1 MSERS
6 QEELR
11 ELANKYNA
19 AVNEIKELTDKIK
32 VANRTG
38 YIVCFYSEKFSSLIS
53 CPFSENYILLVVAWS
68 SFVQAA
74 EGRQE
79 ELTQRGETEKRDLE
93 MKIEEMEEKEQ
104 VLQARIEALQA
115 DNDFT
120 NERLAAL
127 QGTSERRSCLDASWS
142 IPSKHERV
150 SVVCDRWDTE
160 LSPFGSASLPSAP
173 QRGRP
178 EVRLNALSL
187 LLLFTARLEQLQE
200 KSSKENNSLG
210 ESLSH
215 WLALGRPPCLCGVH

>member
-1 MSERS
+1 MRKELLALQEDKHNYETTAKESLRRVLQEKIEVFRKLSERS
-6 QEELR
+6 LSNTEDE
-11 ELANKYNA
+11 
-19 AVNEIKELTDKIK
+19 
-32 VANRTG
+32 
-38 YIVCFYSEKFSSLIS
+38 C
-53 CPFSENYILLVVAWS
+53 
-68 SFVQAA
+68 
-74 EGRQE
+74 RQE